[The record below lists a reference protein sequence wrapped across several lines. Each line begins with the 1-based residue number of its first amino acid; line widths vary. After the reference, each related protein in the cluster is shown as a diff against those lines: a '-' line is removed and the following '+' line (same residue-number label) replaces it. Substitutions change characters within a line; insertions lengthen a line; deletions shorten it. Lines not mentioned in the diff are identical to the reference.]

1 TENAV
6 SKCWNNRFYEV
17 TKNVTWTNHAFAHI
31 LLLMSDKAWN
41 KIPSDLRQPFLDAVN
56 RGYQAGRQYLIDANN
71 DAVNE
76 LKAAGVSF
84 HDINVQQL
92 QSAYQAA
99 AKAKG
104 FSFNPAWEAAIQ
116 EVINNTN

>member
-1 TENAV
+1 
-6 SKCWNNRFYEV
+6 
-17 TKNVTWTNHAFAHI
+17 
-31 LLLMSDKAWN
+31 MSDKAWN